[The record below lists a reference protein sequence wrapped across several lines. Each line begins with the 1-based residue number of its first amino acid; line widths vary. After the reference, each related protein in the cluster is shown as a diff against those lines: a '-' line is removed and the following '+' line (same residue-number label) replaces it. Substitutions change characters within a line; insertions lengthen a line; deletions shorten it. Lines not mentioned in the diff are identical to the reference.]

1 MQEIDAEEGVEV
13 VHPKHGR
20 DTIIDYSPNFGAEP
34 DDLSVHFYESGET
47 RALPVYAVDLAQEV
61 VTANI
66 ENGTKGYRVTLDDG
80 YHLLDIQ
87 PDGSG
92 GGYTIELRE
101 QGKTLDS
108 TTHSHT
114 D

>member
-13 VHPKHGR
+13 VHPTHGR
-20 DTIIDYSPNFGAEP
+20 GTIVEYSPNFGAEP
-34 DDLSVHFYESGET
+34 DDLSVQFYESGET
-47 RALPVYAVDLAQEV
+47 RELPVYAVDVAQEV
-61 VTANI
+61 VTANV
-66 ENGTKGYRVTLDDG
+66 ENGTHGFRVTVDDG
-80 YHLLDIQ
+80 YYLLDIQ

-101 QGKTLDS
+101 KGETLDS
-108 TTHSHT
+108 ATLSHT